1 MSPQSRHNLTICLRL
16 ITFLALA
23 LHAMTVTSLK
33 ADESSP
39 INGLVIDTEG
49 LPVASAV
56 VQVFSAQGRMV
67 HATKTDSAG
76 AFLMPELPH
85 GSFELR
91 VAARGFQEHRS
102 NLNTRQSPQ
111 VPVRVVL
118 SLSIFHSEVTV
129 TASRGMAEEVRNTPQ
144 IVNVK
149 DREQMNGRPLPTIG
163 HALEGTPGTLIQ
175 QSTYAQVSPFF
186 RGLTGNQVLNLLDG
200 VRFNNSIYRF
210 GPNQYL
216 ALLEPSQVQR
226 VEAMLGPTGSQYG
239 SDALGGTI
247 NVITVPPRFNDR
259 SGVSLH
265 GEFNAFGASAD
276 ASGGASVQ
284 ISVGNP
290 WMSWIVGATGR
301 RHNALRS
308 GNGMDSHNV
317 FRRYFGLTGSQT
329 KELLGNRL
337 QDTDFAQFGGHSKLS
352 FHLRSDQSLTL
363 WYQHS
368 EQTGVRGYKDL
379 LGGQGQLRS
388 SFEPQSLNFL
398 YARYEKLNLGSLDS
412 LTGTFSINSQRDGT
426 VRQGL
431 RFSDTVTRD
440 YFRVNAYGYAV
451 QATSHIKNRQ
461 ALVFGSETYQERI
474 DSTRF
479 QQIPETGL
487 ITEKRPLYPNGSDYT
502 TLGFFGQDSID
513 LVRGKLRA
521 VVGGRVTTVMFRT
534 FEERNRD
541 SFKRPL
547 GVINSSQNFSDV
559 TFNSSLAWQMTPN
572 FGLNLLVGRGF
583 RAPNLNDLG
592 AIGLN
597 DLGYEVPAAEV
608 ASAGALVGTDSGESA
623 LSTARRAEKLQAE
636 KLYNYELGFTLQA
649 QRLYSRVHV
658 FNAELLDPIVRRTLL
673 FEADHVPRSIA
684 GMPVFP
690 IPPSPLQQ
698 QQGVVTV
705 ATALDPRAVKAFVN
719 DGRQRFYGVES
730 LAQYRISSTWTIDAN
745 YTFLAGRD
753 LNPNRPLR
761 RLPPQQGVLSLRFT
775 PGGSR
780 WWLQGDGILAGPQ
793 ERLSGGDLS
802 DERIGAERRRRDI
815 ADFFRGGRVSPYLTT
830 GADGTPVTVDDIF
843 SPTQETLSQIQAR
856 VLPLGAAINGV
867 TIVDDNTRVPLFLRT
882 PGYFSLNLNAGY
894 RLTEKSS
901 LNLSVRNLFDANYR
915 VHGSGIDSPG
925 LNVYVGYSLQF

>member
-1 MSPQSRHNLTICLRL
+1 MSAQFNRKLIANLRSIA
-16 ITFLALA
+16 FLALA
-23 LHAMTVTSLK
+23 LHAI
-33 ADESSP
+33 ADFDIFAEESSA
-39 INGLVIDTEG
+39 ISGVVVDIEG
-49 LPVASAV
+49 SPVAIAAV
-56 VQVFSAQGRMV
+56 QIFNAQGRMV
-67 HATKTDSAG
+67 QATKTDSAG
-76 AFLMPELPH
+76 AFLIPNVPH

-91 VAARGFQEHRS
+91 VSVPGFQEHRS
-102 NLNTRQSPQ
+102 NLNTRLSPHSL
-111 VPVRVVL
+111 VRVVM
-118 SLSIFHSEVTV
+118 SLSILHSEVTV
-129 TASRGMAEEVRNTPQ
+129 TASRGMVEEVRKTPQ

-149 DREQMNGRPLPTIG
+149 DREQMIRRPLTTIG
-163 HALEGTPGTLIQ
+163 NALEETPGTLIQ
-175 QSTYAQVSPFF
+175 QSTYAQVSPFL

-200 VRFNNSIYRF
+200 VRFNNSVYRF

-247 NVITVPPRFNDR
+247 NVITVPPRFNDK
-259 SGVSLH
+259 SGLALH
-265 GEFNAFGASAD
+265 GEFNAFAASAD
-276 ASGGASVQ
+276 ASGGASAQ

-301 RHNALRS
+301 RHNALRA
-308 GNGMDSHNV
+308 GGGLDSRNV
-317 FRRYFGLTGSQT
+317 FHRYFGLTDAQT
-329 KELLGNRL
+329 KELVGNRL
-337 QDTDFAQFGGHSKLS
+337 QDTDFAQLGGHSKLS
-352 FHLRSDQSLTL
+352 FRLPSDQSLTI

-379 LGGQGQLRS
+379 LGGQGQLQS
-388 SFEPQSLNFL
+388 SFEPQSLNFF
-398 YARYEKLNLGSLDS
+398 YARYEKLNVGSLDS
-412 LTGTFSINSQRDGT
+412 LTGTFSANSQRDGT

-440 YFRVNAYGYAV
+440 YTRVNSYGYAV
-451 QATSHIKNRQ
+451 QATTHVRTRQ
-461 ALVFGSETYQERI
+461 ALVFGSEIYQEHI

-479 QQIPETGL
+479 QQVPETGQNA
-487 ITEKRPLYPNGSDYT
+487 ERRALYPNGSNYT
-502 TLGFFGQDSID
+502 TMGFFGQDSID

-521 VVGGRVTTVMFRT
+521 VVGGRVTAVMFRT

-541 SFKRPL
+541 SLNRPL
-547 GVINSSQNFSDV
+547 GVVDSSQRFSDV
-559 TFNSSLAWQMTPN
+559 TFNSSLVWQMTQN

-623 LSTARRAEKLQAE
+623 LPIGKRAEKLQAE
-636 KLYNYELGFTLQA
+636 RLYNYELGFTIQTR
-649 QRLYSRVHV
+649 RLYGRVHV

-673 FEADHVPRSIA
+673 FDAKGVPSSIA
-684 GMPVFP
+684 GIPVLP
-690 IPPSPLQQ
+690 ILPSPLQQ

-705 ATALDPRAVKAFVN
+705 ATAFDPRALKAFVN
-719 DGRQRFYGVES
+719 DGQQRFYGLES
-730 LAQYRISSTWTIDAN
+730 LAQYTISSTWAIDAN

-775 PGGSR
+775 PSGSR
-780 WWLQGDGILAGPQ
+780 LWLQADGILAGPQ

-802 DERIGAERRRRDI
+802 DERIGAERRRRDVG
-815 ADFFRGGRVSPYLTT
+815 DFFRGARVSPYLKT
-830 GADGTPVTVDDIF
+830 GTDRIAGTANDIF
-843 SPTQETLSQIQAR
+843 SPTNETLSQVQAR
-856 VLPLGAAINGV
+856 VLPLGGTVNGV
-867 TIVDDNTRVPLFLRT
+867 TIIDDNTRVPLFLRT
-882 PGYFSLNLNAGY
+882 AGYFSMNLNAGI
-894 RLTEKSS
+894 RLTERSS
-901 LNLSVRNLFDANYR
+901 LNLAVRNVLDTNYR

-925 LNVYVGYSLQF
+925 INVYLGYSFQF